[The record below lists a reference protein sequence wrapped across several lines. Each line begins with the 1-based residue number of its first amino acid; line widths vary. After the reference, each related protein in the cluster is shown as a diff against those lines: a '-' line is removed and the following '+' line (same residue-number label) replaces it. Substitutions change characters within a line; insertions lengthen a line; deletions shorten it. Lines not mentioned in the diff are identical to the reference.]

1 MTFSIPPVLSAQDY
15 HGLSTSDRHVFLID
29 LVYRLCLGRSP
40 EPDMLAARA
49 AGLDDGIP
57 FADMLVEIATSA
69 EGLANATGR
78 DLGDKCSDG
87 EFLMI
92 VGKLLNGRGL
102 VPAEIAS
109 GERFLDEDPL
119 LRAVYVKSFLKDY
132 IADKLDPKTSGSD
145 EHDAGKCLIL
155 GTKRILTRQLW
166 DERAATL
173 PRRPG
178 ARRPGPRTAP
188 RPPTGEPKVSMIA
201 SLYRGGKFIEPFLRN
216 ITAQTLFDKS
226 ELIIV
231 DAASPDGEHELIADY
246 QKMYSNIVYKRINY
260 RIGIYDAWNLGVQL
274 SRGAYLT
281 NTNLDDLRRD
291 DSIALQADL
300 LDREAD
306 LDVVYQDFFYSF
318 DSDLDFDEVAGLR
331 LQERVADHHASQ
343 PACVQLASQRADVA
357 EIAARRPRAV
367 RHELSVSRRLR
378 ILAPLHGQWQEIRQD
393 QHPARRLLPEPG
405 GDLDPPG
412 YARPG
417 GILPDPE
424 PLLGAGHVS
433 DAAAVAERLLRKPR
447 DRPCARCSRRAPT
460 SLRRDPGRVAAM
472 RQQSFRRAPDRRHRR
487 QRRHARSRQTMRL
500 LVDGVF
506 FQLAQTGIGRV
517 WVTLLSKLARVPD
530 LEIILLDRGR
540 CPEIDG
546 VARVPF
552 PAYTMTYT
560 AADSLLIQKVCDD
573 LAIDVF
579 SSTYYTS
586 PLTTP
591 QVQMVYDM
599 IPEVMEFDLSARAWK
614 EKQLALSYASHF
626 ACISA
631 NTRHDLLHFY
641 PGIAPRACGRDPLRG

>member
-1 MTFSIPPVLSAQDY
+1 
-15 HGLSTSDRHVFLID
+15 
-29 LVYRLCLGRSP
+29 
-40 EPDMLAARA
+40 
-49 AGLDDGIP
+49 
-57 FADMLVEIATSA
+57 
-69 EGLANATGR
+69 
-78 DLGDKCSDG
+78 
-87 EFLMI
+87 
-92 VGKLLNGRGL
+92 
-102 VPAEIAS
+102 
-109 GERFLDEDPL
+109 
-119 LRAVYVKSFLKDY
+119 
-132 IADKLDPKTSGSD
+132 
-145 EHDAGKCLIL
+145 
-155 GTKRILTRQLW
+155 
-166 DERAATL
+166 
-173 PRRPG
+173 
-178 ARRPGPRTAP
+178 
-188 RPPTGEPKVSMIA
+188 MIA

-246 QKMYSNIVYKRINY
+246 QKPCIRISSTSGST
-260 RIGIYDAWNLGVQL
+260 IASGSTTLGTWACNCPVV
-274 SRGAYLT
+274 AYLT

-318 DSDLDFDEVAGLR
+318 DSDLDFDEVAAFGYKSELPIITPHNLLAFNSPHNAPMWRKSLHDDLGLFDTSYR
-331 LQERVADHHASQ
+331 SAGDYEFWLRCMASGKRFGKINTPHVVYFQ
-343 PACVQLASQRADVA
+343 NPEGIST
-357 EIAARRPRAV
+357 RPDTRGLEESY
-367 RHELSVSRRLR
+367 RILSRYSEQVTSRRCCCSR
-378 ILAPLHGQWQEIRQD
+378 
-393 QHPARRLLPEPG
+393 
-405 GDLDPPG
+405 
-412 YARPG
+412 
-417 GILPDPE
+417 
-424 PLLGAGHVS
+424 GATFM
-433 DAAAVAERLLRKPR
+433 RKPR

-641 PGIAPRACGRDPLRG
+641 PGIAPERAVVTHCGVDAAVFNPPR